1 MILLC
6 KYYVFVGL
14 WIKQMTKNQLKR
26 MTSVTKL
33 TTALAVS
40 LGEAEE
46 VSRRLVLAIE
56 PRKKHVLAI

>member
-14 WIKQMTKNQLKR
+14 WIKQMTKNQLKH

>member
-14 WIKQMTKNQLKR
+14 WIKQMTKNQLKH

-33 TTALAVS
+33 STALAVS

>member
-1 MILLC
+1 
-6 KYYVFVGL
+6 
-14 WIKQMTKNQLKR
+14 

-40 LGEAEE
+40 LSEAEE